1 MLKRMKNINTY
12 IKLLNSLIL
21 IVGVFFTTSKA
32 LFLMSIL
39 LLILLFLARKEAT
52 LLIIPLYF
60 FLYFNI
66 YASKLYT
73 VMLIIYIY
81 YLYLSNYEKNL
92 LKIKTYKEEDKDLFL
107 IKKMRFSSFDKKT
120 FYIPFS
126 IRNDELI
133 SLVISLFIFIMLV
146 SL

>member
-32 LFLMSIL
+32 LFMMSIL
-39 LLILLFLARKEAT
+39 LLILLLIASKKSS
-52 LLIIPLYF
+52 LLIIPLYL
-60 FLYFNI
+60 FLKLSI
-66 YASKLYT
+66 YATKLYT

>member
-60 FLYFNI
+60 FLHFNI

-120 FYIPFS
+120 LYIPFN
-126 IRNDELI
+126 IRGDE
-133 SLVISLFIFIMLV
+133 LV
-146 SL
+146 SLVVSLLTFIVLVSL

>member
-21 IVGVFFTTSKA
+21 IIGVILSSSKA
-32 LFLMSIL
+32 IFLMSIL
-39 LLILLFLARKEAT
+39 LLVLLFLARKEAS
-52 LLIIPLYF
+52 LLIIPLYL
-60 FLYFNI
+60 FLKFNI

-107 IKKMRFSSFDKKT
+107 IKKIRFSSFDKKT
-120 FYIPFS
+120 FYIPFN
-126 IRNDELI
+126 IRSDELV
-133 SLVISLFIFIMLV
+133 SLVMSLLTFIMLV

>member
-21 IVGVFFTTSKA
+21 IVGVFFTTSRA

-60 FLYFNI
+60 FLHFNI
-66 YASKLYT
+66 YASKLYI

-81 YLYLSNYEKNL
+81 YLYLSIYEKNL

-126 IRNDELI
+126 IRSDE
-133 SLVISLFIFIMLV
+133 LV
-146 SL
+146 SLVVSLLTFIVLVSL

>member
-1 MLKRMKNINTY
+1 MLKRIKNINTY

-21 IVGVFFTTSKA
+21 IVGVIVSSSKA
-32 LFLMSIL
+32 LFMMSIL
-39 LLILLFLARKEAT
+39 LLVLLFLARKEAT
-52 LLIIPLYF
+52 LLIIPLFF
-60 FLYFNI
+60 FLHFNI

-120 FYIPFS
+120 FYIPFN
-126 IRNDELI
+126 IRSDELV
-133 SLVISLFIFIMLV
+133 SLVVSLLTFIMLV

>member
-1 MLKRMKNINTY
+1 MLKRIKNINTY

-21 IVGVFFTTSKA
+21 IVGVILSSSKA
-32 LFLMSIL
+32 LFMMSIL
-39 LLILLFLARKEAT
+39 LLILLLIASKKSS
-52 LLIIPLYF
+52 LLIIPLYL
-60 FLYFNI
+60 FLKLNI

-92 LKIKTYKEEDKDLFL
+92 LKIKNYKEEDKDLFL

-126 IRNDELI
+126 IRSDELV
-133 SLVISLFIFIMLV
+133 SLVVSLLTFIMLV

>member
-21 IVGVFFTTSKA
+21 IVGVIVSSSKA

-52 LLIIPLYF
+52 LLIIPLFF

-73 VMLIIYIY
+73 VTLIIYIY

-133 SLVISLFIFIMLV
+133 SLVTSLLVFIMLV

>member
-12 IKLLNSLIL
+12 IKILNSLIL
-21 IVGVFFTTSKA
+21 IVGVILSSSKA
-32 LFLMSIL
+32 LFMMSIL
-39 LLILLFLARKEAT
+39 LLVLLFLARKKAS
-52 LLIIPLYF
+52 LLIIPLYL
-60 FLYFNI
+60 FLKFNI

-107 IKKMRFSSFDKKT
+107 IKKMRFSSFGKKI
-120 FYIPFS
+120 FYIPFN
-126 IRNDELI
+126 IRSDELV
-133 SLVISLFIFIMLV
+133 SLVMSLLTFIMLV

>member
-60 FLYFNI
+60 FLHFNI

>member
-1 MLKRMKNINTY
+1 MLKRIKNINTY

-21 IVGVFFTTSKA
+21 IVGVIVSSSKA
-32 LFLMSIL
+32 LFMMSIL

-52 LLIIPLYF
+52 LLIIPLFF

-92 LKIKTYKEEDKDLFL
+92 LKIKTYKEEDKELFL

-126 IRNDELI
+126 IRSDE
-133 SLVISLFIFIMLV
+133 LV
-146 SL
+146 SLVVSLVTFILLVSL